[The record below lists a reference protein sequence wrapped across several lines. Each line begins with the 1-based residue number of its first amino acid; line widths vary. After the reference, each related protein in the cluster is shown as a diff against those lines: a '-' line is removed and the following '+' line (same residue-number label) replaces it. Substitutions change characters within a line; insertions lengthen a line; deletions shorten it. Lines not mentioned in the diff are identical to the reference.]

1 MAASFPDDILAA
13 LRAGNLSP
21 TVVDRLNHLSEAQ
34 LEALDDQRY
43 DDGELLDNGDHNPN
57 AWARGSHEALC
68 FALYNHADR
77 IAELPRTHCGRS
89 YLSANPS
96 ITLPTAAP
104 LGFDMHEVDLPDLFR
119 SRISYD
125 IYILIGVT
133 EARHDFHVPSE
144 YDLLPTDNLIP
155 VYATIGHQLGGSGPV
170 TLWKIDLLPVDGRLQ
185 LNKEQAVVCDIGE
198 VCFLK
203 KYESYGSLEA
213 SSDEWYVGGDFWER
227 VDGEMGIF
235 MMSEG

>member
-21 TVVDRLNHLSEAQ
+21 TIVDRLNHLSEAQ
-34 LEALDDQRY
+34 LEALNDQRY
-43 DDGELLDNGDHNPN
+43 DDGELLDNDRNPN

-68 FALYNHADR
+68 FAFYNHADR

-89 YLSANPS
+89 YLTVNPS
-96 ITLPTAAP
+96 VTLPTAAP
-104 LGFDMHEVDLPDLFR
+104 LGFDMHEVNLPDLFR
-119 SRISYD
+119 SSVSYD
-125 IYILIGVT
+125 IHILIGVT

-144 YDLLPTDNLIP
+144 YDILPTDNLIP
-155 VYATIGHQLGGSGPV
+155 VYATIGDTAGGYGPV
-170 TLWKIDLLPVDGRLQ
+170 TLWKIDLLPVNGRLK
-185 LNKEQAVVCDIGE
+185 LGKEQAAHCDIGE

-213 SSDEWYVGGDFWER
+213 GSDEWYVGGHFWAH
-227 VDGEMGIF
+227 VNGEMEIF
-235 MMSEG
+235 MMSE